1 MKETYTVQ
9 EAMERLGLK
18 SRGTFYRW
26 ERKHP
31 QAFVVLKQTKGVKQK
46 KGQQFHYDKA
56 ALDRFAKTREQSNQE
71 KP

>member
-18 SRGTFYRW
+18 SLNTFLRW
-26 ERKHP
+26 ERKYP
-31 QAFVVLKQTKGVKQK
+31 QAVVVLKQTRGMK
-46 KGQQFHYDKA
+46 KRQGMQFHYDKA
-56 ALDRFAKTREQSNQE
+56 ALDRFAKMREQSNPE